1 VDRSLTRWILSQ
13 TRGDDIAHDALV
25 HLVGMESRA
34 AQGFTHHQGTELHGR
49 KTGQCT
55 LKFSN
60 GCAHSGDNDY
70 IFHNG
75 RPHFLD
81 AEATQHDSKSYPA
94 QAMCIA

>member
-1 VDRSLTRWILSQ
+1 MDRCLTRWILTQ
-13 TRGDDIAHDALV
+13 ARGDDIAHDALV
-25 HLVGMESRA
+25 DLIGIEPRA
-34 AQGFTHHQGTELHGR
+34 AQGFTHHQRTQLHSR
-49 KTGQCT
+49 ETRQCT

-60 GCAHSGDNDY
+60 RGAHSGDNDY